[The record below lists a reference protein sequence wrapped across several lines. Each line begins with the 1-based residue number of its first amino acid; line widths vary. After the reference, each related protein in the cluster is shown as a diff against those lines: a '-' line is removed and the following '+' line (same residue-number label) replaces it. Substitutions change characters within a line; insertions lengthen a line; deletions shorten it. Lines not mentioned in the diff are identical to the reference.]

1 MDDNLKQAIIN
12 HFSPNTVEFALRD
25 NWRIIVKIDGVKHD
39 IELSTNNRKVGVPI
53 VDNLNQAIWDY
64 LQSI

>member
-1 MDDNLKQAIIN
+1 MDDNLKKVIEN
-12 HFSPNTVEFALRD
+12 HFSPNTVEFTIQD
-25 NWRIIVKIDGVKHD
+25 NWRIIVKIDGVKHN
-39 IELSTNNRKVGVPI
+39 IELSTTNHKVGIPI

>member
-1 MDDNLKQAIIN
+1 MDDNLKQVIQN
-12 HFSPNTVEFALRD
+12 HFAPNPVEFAIRD

-39 IELSTNNRKVGVPI
+39 IELSTTNHKVGVPI
-53 VDNLNQAIWDY
+53 VDNLNQAIWNY